1 MYAVYVLASVFQHP
15 LALSCVCAPPV
26 RVCPLLGRTGSEKI
40 LHAHDRETK
49 RPRGELSLD
58 LGYSPAGFHER
69 SCG

>member
-1 MYAVYVLASVFQHP
+1 MSCLVYFTP
-15 LALSCVCAPPV
+15 LGLVVHVCAPPV